1 MKLEDISEIY
11 ALVSSGVE
19 SIPARQEAIA
29 LRRSAFK
36 KALGTEIIKVAF
48 DTRRVDQEKEYISRR
63 GLQNY
68 NRSDEFITQANVNKI
83 RSLKK
88 LKDVLESLKSQF
100 VGDKGWQDSYCRV
113 LLDTIDKAL
122 RTDQKDGDFTDAQPG
137 VGSFDYIE
145 EMLFVRYRLE
155 LMNVAGMS
163 ESTLKAELIKK
174 DPELKNPDIND
185 LISIDKSDVRKES
198 YDTLL
203 EKLFGGVRATK
214 DNPEVERTVTITIK
228 DKFVE

>member
-11 ALVSSGVE
+11 SLISSGVE
-19 SIPARQEAIA
+19 SVSSRQEAIA
-29 LRRSAFK
+29 LRRYAFK
-36 KALGTEIIKVAF
+36 KALGASIVKVAF
-48 DTRRVDQEKEYISRR
+48 DTRRVDQEKDYISRR

-88 LKDVLESLKSQF
+88 LKSVLDSLKSQY
-100 VGDKGWQDSYCRV
+100 VGDKAWQDSYCRV

-122 RTDQKDGDFTDAQPG
+122 RTEQKDGDFTDAQPG

-145 EMLFVRYRLE
+145 EMLFVRYRIE
-155 LMNVAGMS
+155 LSSIPAMS
-163 ESTLKAELIKK
+163 EAALKTELIKK
-174 DPELKNPDIND
+174 DPELGNPDVND
-185 LISIDKSDVRKES
+185 LISIDKGDVGKES

-214 DNPEVERTVTITIK
+214 ENPEVERTVTITIK